1 MPTTCSSGEVIGV
14 IEDAVVSDEGK
25 GKGKGKAG
33 IAPAKPLD
41 IPNCMVVDS
50 DGKKVHASS
59 WSYRISPSCLT
70 LVSQC
75 QCLLSI
81 QSRFI
86 IGILS

>member
-1 MPTTCSSGEVIGV
+1 MRSSSREVISV
-14 IEDAVVSDEGK
+14 IEDAVVSDEGN

-33 IAPAKPLD
+33 ITPAKPSD
-41 IPNCMVVDS
+41 ISNCMVVDS

-59 WSYRISPSCLT
+59 WLYRISPSCLT

-81 QSRFI
+81 QSHFI
-86 IGILS
+86 IGISS